1 MPRSRSPFTRLA
13 ALAGASLLTVGL
25 AACGSGD
32 GGGGGGGGGDGADDG
47 PIKIGAILGISGR
60 FAFVGAPQQQ
70 ALELAAKQINAD
82 GGICDRDVEFVI
94 YDDEV
99 DETKS
104 VPLAN
109 RLISEDEVVAII
121 GPSITVPALAVQPIV
136 ERAHIP
142 NMTLTSAAIWEGTDN
157 SYVFHTTPREEVE
170 VQSLLAF
177 LQDELKVSKVGV
189 IYDRQPYG
197 TRNLE
202 LINQF
207 AADYGL
213 EIVAEEGIEN
223 GDTNADAQV
232 SRIGDSGA
240 EAVIVW
246 VGDPAASSVAVAMQ
260 QAGVDI
266 PMIGSSAIAGP
277 RFAELAGDAA
287 EGVYSNSTYDTEN
300 PPDFQASFLEEFQ
313 AEYDSPPTQFAGF
326 AYDAAYALAGAIEA
340 ADCSTDGEA
349 IRQGLIDMDPFEG
362 VVAEYDFTED
372 NHNGIPNGPLF
383 YIVQVQDGAFKV
395 VYDTRES

>member
-1 MPRSRSPFTRLA
+1 MPRRLA
-13 ALAGASLLTVGL
+13 ALAGASLLAVGL
-25 AACGSGD
+25 GACGSGDD
-32 GGGGGGGGGDGADDG
+32 GGGGGGGGGGTSADEG
-47 PIKIGAILGISGR
+47 PIRIGATLGISGR

-70 ALELAAKQINAD
+70 ALELAGEQINAD

-121 GPSITVPALAVQPIV
+121 GPSITVPALAVQPVV
-136 ERAHIP
+136 ERARIP
-142 NMTLTSAAIWEGTDN
+142 NMTLTSAAIWEGTEG
-157 SYVFHTTPREEVE
+157 SFVFQTTPREEVE
-170 VQSLLAF
+170 VQSILSF
-177 LQDELKVSKVGV
+177 IEDELGAAQVGV

-202 LINQF
+202 LINQY
-207 AADYGL
+207 ASEYGI

-232 SRIGDSGA
+232 SRVADSGA

-246 VGDPAASSVAVAMQ
+246 VGDPAASSVAVAMD
-260 QAGVDI
+260 QAGVEI

-277 RFAELAGDAA
+277 RFAELAGPAA
-287 EGVYSNSTYDTEN
+287 EGVYSNSTYDLAD
-300 PPDFQASFLEEFQ
+300 PPEFQATFLEEFE
-313 AEYDSPPTQFAGF
+313 AAYDSPPTQFAGF
-326 AYDAAYALAGAIEA
+326 AYDAAYALRGAIEA
-340 ADCSTDGEA
+340 ADCSTEGPD
-349 IRQGLIDMDPFEG
+349 IRQGLIDMEPYEG
-362 VVAEYDFTED
+362 VVATYDFEED

-383 YIVQVQDGAFKV
+383 YIVQVEDGTFQV
-395 VYDTRES
+395 VYDTRE

>member
-1 MPRSRSPFTRLA
+1 MPRRLV
-13 ALAGASLLTVGL
+13 ALASASLLTLGL

-32 GGGGGGGGGDGADDG
+32 DDGGGGGGGAAAEEG

-70 ALELAAKQINAD
+70 ALELAADQMNAD
-82 GGICDRDVEFVI
+82 GGICDRDVEFVV

-121 GPSITVPALAVQPIV
+121 GPSITVPALAVQPVV
-136 ERAHIP
+136 ERAQMP
-142 NMTLTSAAIWEGTDN
+142 NMTLTSRAIWEETEN

-170 VQSLLAF
+170 VKSILAF
-177 LQDELKVSKVGV
+177 LEDELGVSKVGV

-197 TRNLE
+197 TSNLAFIKE
-202 LINQF
+202 F
-207 AADYGL
+207 APDYGL

-232 SRIGDSGA
+232 SRVASSGA

-246 VGDPAASSVAVAMQ
+246 VGDPAATGVAVALQ
-260 QAGVDI
+260 QSGANI

-277 RFAELAGDAA
+277 RFAELAGSAA
-287 EGVYSNSTYDTEN
+287 EGVYSNSTYNTAEPPEN
-300 PPDFQASFLEEFQ
+300 QATFLEEFQ
-313 AEYDSPPTQFAGF
+313 TTFDSPPTQFAGF
-326 AYDAAYALAGAIEA
+326 AYDAAYALKGAIEA
-340 ADCSTDGEA
+340 ADCSTEGAD
-349 IRQGLIDMDPFEG
+349 IRQGLIDMEPYDG
-362 VVAEYDFTED
+362 VVATYDFEED

-383 YIVQVQDGAFKV
+383 YIVQVKDGQFQV
-395 VYDTRES
+395 VYDTRE